1 MRAARQK
8 ERRTWMWRMMDNGG
22 EEGEVES
29 ELRGPAYV
37 GIGTGW
43 TDDDDEDAFDAALSF
58 SALDADSNDASPMP
72 AMLVHPDSQMDE
84 DATEDDDEMSW
95 DEENEFAQGVFE
107 VTHAWD
113 GSVAF
118 TNGFNDGQGLLDW
131 AFEAGRSRRSDLLC
145 LIIFLSDPRAHAASL
160 IRSYTRLSQPWR
172 RPTPSVRDRRRGG
185 G

>member
-1 MRAARQK
+1 MSAPLSSDLTWSFRWRNAADLHSEGEEQ
-8 ERRTWMWRMMDNGG
+8 EGG
-22 EEGEVES
+22 ETKGAADVDAEDDGAEEGEVES

-43 TDDDDEDAFDAALSF
+43 TDDDDEDAFDAALFF
-58 SALDADSNDASPMP
+58 SALDADSDDASPMP

-131 AFEAGRSRRSDLLC
+131 A
-145 LIIFLSDPRAHAASL
+145 
-160 IRSYTRLSQPWR
+160 
-172 RPTPSVRDRRRGG
+172 
-185 G
+185 